1 MQEFEIEI
9 GFKKLI
15 VKMNDW
21 AIQASASVLAQYG
34 GTVVLATVTQAEQAR
49 AGIDYFPLMVE
60 YDERFYAGGKIG
72 GSRFVR
78 REGKPSDEAILT
90 ARMIDRAL
98 RPLFD
103 DAQRQDVQIVI
114 TVLSFDK
121 ENDPDIIAL
130 IAASLALT
138 ISPISFNGPIAA
150 VRLGLRENAL
160 IANPTYKE
168 RDESSLDLVL
178 AGQGSTLTMIE
189 AGANEVSE
197 DECKKAFREGSAI
210 IEKLVEFQKTIA
222 TRLAKEKRPVV
233 KPEQSAALRQFVQ
246 SFAGK
251 RLQEGLFKTSDV
263 EVKKSLSEIRAELI
277 EKVYTEFGSDMF
289 AQAIGFFYEEV
300 KQGLKENVLRKDIR
314 PDGRKPADL
323 RNISCSVG
331 ILPRTHGSALFMR
344 GMTHALS
351 VVTLGAPGEE
361 RLIDTMEIEEK
372 QRYMHHYNFP
382 PFSVGE
388 VGPFRGPSRR
398 DLGHGYLAQRA
409 LEPVLP
415 SLEEFPYTIRVVTE
429 ILSSNGSSAMAS
441 ACGSSLALMD
451 AGVPIKAPVAGIAM
465 GLIYESED
473 NFKVL
478 TDIQG
483 PEDQEGEMDFKI
495 AGTSKGI
502 TAMQMDMKLQGL
514 PFSVLD
520 RTLDQ
525 AREARLQILETMNKQ
540 IAVARATISPIAP
553 RVFRLMIDPAK
564 IRFVIGPGG
573 EVINGIIAKTGVK
586 IDIEND
592 GTVFITSPDED
603 SGLKAKEIVEQ
614 IIHEYKEGDVVKGK
628 VSSITDFGAFVE
640 ITPGKEGL
648 VHVSELADRYV
659 EKVSDIVS
667 LGDEVEARVIGV
679 DREGKIRLSLKKA
692 NNLSH
697 SSSPSSQD
705 RRRAPSLHHGS
716 RPTHQRRDNKN
727 GSRE

>member
-1 MQEFEIEI
+1 MQEFGIEI
-9 GFKKLI
+9 GSRNLT
-15 VKMNDW
+15 VKINDW
-21 AIQASASVLAQYG
+21 AMQASASVLAQYG

-49 AGIDYFPLMVE
+49 AGIDYFPLMVDYE
-60 YDERFYAGGKIG
+60 ERFYAGGKIG

-78 REGKPSDEAILT
+78 REGRPSDDAILA

-103 DAQRQDVQIVI
+103 NAQRKDVQIVI

-138 ISPISFNGPIAA
+138 ISPIFFTGPIAA
-150 VRLGLRENAL
+150 IRLGLIEGSFVV
-160 IANPTYKE
+160 NPTYKE
-168 RDESSLDLVL
+168 RSASSLDLVL
-178 AGQGSTLTMIE
+178 AGHGSFFTMIE

-197 DECKKAFREGSAI
+197 DECKKAFREGVAI
-210 IEKLVEFQKTIA
+210 IEKLVEFQKTVA
-222 TRLAKEKRPVV
+222 EKFAKQKYPVI
-233 KPEQSAALRQFVQ
+233 KQEQSSALRQFVQ
-246 SFAGK
+246 SFVSK
-251 RLQEGLFKTSDV
+251 RLQEALFKTSDI
-263 EVKKSLSEIRAELI
+263 ELKKSLSEIRSELL
-277 EKVYTEFGSDMF
+277 EKVYAEFNSDMF
-289 AQAIGFFYEEV
+289 PQATMFFYEEV
-300 KQGLKENVLRKDIR
+300 GISLKENVLRNDIR
-314 PDGRKPADL
+314 PDGRKPNEL
-323 RNISCSVG
+323 RAISCEVG
-331 ILPRTHGSALFMR
+331 ILPCAHGSALFMR

-351 VVTLGAPGEE
+351 VVTLGAPGDE

-388 VGPFRGPSRR
+388 VRPFRGPSRR

-409 LEPVLP
+409 LQPVLP

-429 ILSSNGSSAMAS
+429 ILSSNGSSSMAS

-451 AGVPIKAPVAGIAM
+451 AGVPIKAAVAGIAM
-465 GLIYESED
+465 GLLYKSED
-473 NFKVL
+473 DFKIL

-495 AGTSKGI
+495 AGTLKGI
-502 TAMQMDMKLQGL
+502 TAMQMDMKLRGI

-520 RTLDQ
+520 KTLDQ
-525 AREARLQILETMNKQ
+525 AKSARIKILETMNKE
-540 IAVARATISPIAP
+540 IAQARASISPIAP
-553 RVFRLMIDPAK
+553 RVFRITIDPAK

-573 EVINGIIAKTGVK
+573 EVINGIIAKTGAK

-592 GTVFITSPDED
+592 GTVFITSPDEA

-614 IIHEYKEGDVVKGK
+614 ITHEYKEGDTIKGR

-648 VHVSELADRYV
+648 IHVSELADKYV
-659 EKVSDIVS
+659 EKVSDVVS
-667 LGDEVEARVIGV
+667 LGDIVEARVIGV

-692 NNLSH
+692 NHLPH
-697 SSSPSSQD
+697 TSSPFSQD
-705 RRRAPSLHHGS
+705 KRRPPSQYGQ
-716 RPTHQRRDNKN
+716 RTTHQQRYNKN
-727 GSRE
+727 ESR

>member
-9 GFKKLI
+9 GSKNLI
-15 VKMNDW
+15 VKINDW

-49 AGIDYFPLMVE
+49 PGIDYFPLLVE

-98 RPLFD
+98 RPLFN

-138 ISPISFNGPIAA
+138 ISPISFAGPIAA
-150 VRLGLRENAL
+150 VRLGFLEGSFV
-160 IANPTYKE
+160 INPTYQQRE
-168 RDESSLDLVL
+168 ASALDLVL
-178 AGQGSTLTMIE
+178 AGHGSLFTMIE
-189 AGANEVSE
+189 AGANEIME
-197 DECKKAFREGSAI
+197 DECKRAFREGAAI
-210 IEKLVEFQKTIA
+210 IKKLVEFQKTIA
-222 TRLAKEKRPVV
+222 AQFAKEKYPVV
-233 KPEQSAALRQFVQ
+233 KQEESSALRQFVQ

-251 RLQEGLFKTSDV
+251 RLRDALFKGSDA
-263 EVKKSLSEIRAELI
+263 EVKKSLSEIRRELL
-277 EKVYTEFGSDMF
+277 ENVYTQFSSDMF
-289 AQAIGFFYEEV
+289 SQATAFFYEEV
-300 KQGLKENVLRKDIR
+300 KRSLKENVLRKDVR
-314 PDGRKPADL
+314 PDGRKPNEL
-323 RNISCSVG
+323 RAISCSVG

-351 VVTLGAPGEE
+351 VVTLGAPGDE
-361 RLIDTMEIEEK
+361 RLIDTMEAEEK

-429 ILSSNGSSAMAS
+429 ILSSNGSSSMAS

-451 AGVPIKAPVAGIAM
+451 AGVPIKAAVAGIAM
-465 GLIYESED
+465 GLLYESED
-473 NFKVL
+473 NFKIL

-495 AGTSKGI
+495 AGTLKGI
-502 TAMQMDMKLQGL
+502 TAMQMDMKLQGV

-520 RTLDQ
+520 TALDE
-525 AREARLQILETMNKQ
+525 AKEARARILETMNKEIMQ
-540 IAVARATISPIAP
+540 ARAATSPIAP
-553 RVFRLMIDPAK
+553 RVFRLTIDPAK

-573 EVINGIIAKTGVK
+573 EVINGIIAKTGAK

-592 GTVFITSPDED
+592 GTVFITSPDES

-614 IIHEYKEGDVVKGK
+614 ITHEYKEGETIKGI

-640 ITPGKEGL
+640 IVPGKEGL
-648 VHVSELADRYV
+648 VHISELADKYV

-667 LGDEVEARVIGV
+667 LGDMVEARIIGV

-692 NNLSH
+692 NNLS
-697 SSSPSSQD
+697 SMSSPSSQD
-705 RRRAPSLHHGS
+705 KRRTPLYHGS
-716 RPTHQRRDNKN
+716 KTTHQRRNNKD
-727 GSRE
+727 GFRR